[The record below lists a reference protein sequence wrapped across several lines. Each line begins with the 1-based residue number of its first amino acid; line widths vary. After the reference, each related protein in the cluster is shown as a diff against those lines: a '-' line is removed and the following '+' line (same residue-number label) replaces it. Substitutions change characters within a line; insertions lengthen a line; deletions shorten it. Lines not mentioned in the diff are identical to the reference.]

1 MFPLMHHPRKITPL
15 SFGKAAGYFMKPT
28 IIVRRKKKKD
38 EVTATLIIGVL
49 SSVAIAMFLA
59 VGLIKLFTR

>member
-1 MFPLMHHPRKITPL
+1 
-15 SFGKAAGYFMKPT
+15 MKPT

-49 SSVAIAMFLA
+49 SSVAIAMFLT
-59 VGLIKLFTR
+59 VVLIKLFTR